1 MKSFLNESR
10 IKNSSRTLHECNFG
24 IKKVEVRKNDR
35 NFQERDILILNEY
48 NPKTERYTGNQIK
61 RKVDFVVKNVDGLDP
76 EYVVLQISKLL

>member
-1 MKSFLNESR
+1 M
-10 IKNSSRTLHECNFG
+10 
-24 IKKVEVRKNDR
+24 KKVEVRKNDR